1 MNNAFPK
8 FKQLFTPSR
17 YSELL
22 EQLQTSPQWGRFV
35 KRLPRYT
42 NFFLITLTLYTSAL
56 LTWEFFP
63 KPPLIPPS
71 AALLT
76 KLPMPGN
83 NSQSLYTGVDIARW
97 SLFGTES
104 KAAPVSKLPLIDV
117 TKIKEAPINL
127 TLIGVIYSPHVEE
140 QVAIITGVPNAK
152 KDEYKIGQNVNTNFR
167 IEQIL
172 PDQVILIHNNE
183 RVSLKL
189 RKAKEKIPGLNA
201 PMKVEKIPKEL

>member
-1 MNNAFPK
+1 MNNDFPK
-8 FKQLFTPSR
+8 LKQLFTPSR

-22 EQLQTSPQWGRFV
+22 EQIQASAQWGRFV
-35 KRLPRYT
+35 KRLPRYL
-42 NFFLITLTLYTSAL
+42 NFFLITITLYTTAL

-63 KPPLIPPS
+63 KPVLAAPRVAPQTVLPLSTSSSP
-71 AALLT
+71 
-76 KLPMPGN
+76 
-83 NSQSLYTGVDIARW
+83 SLYTGVDIARW

-104 KAAPVSKLPLIDV
+104 KAAPVSKLPLFDV
-117 TKIKEAPINL
+117 NKLKEAPINL
-127 TLIGVIYSPHVEE
+127 TLIGVVYSPHVEE

-152 KDEYKIGQNVNTNFR
+152 KDEYKIGQSVNTNLR
-167 IEQIL
+167 VEQIL